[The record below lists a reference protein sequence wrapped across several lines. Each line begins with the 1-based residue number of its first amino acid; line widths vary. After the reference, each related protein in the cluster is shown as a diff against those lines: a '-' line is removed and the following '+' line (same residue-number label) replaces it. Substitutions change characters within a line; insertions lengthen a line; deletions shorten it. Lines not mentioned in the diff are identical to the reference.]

1 MEYENRTVPE
11 GINVSEEH
19 PLKDF
24 FVLAFGLGAAVVAL
38 VVVLSFSAGWLV
50 QFVPFETEVMLAEK
64 FSFSE
69 FMEPEMQQEKQQG
82 NQQSEQQKAQQR
94 EEEEKLQKISA
105 YLQNLANQLAT
116 AQHLPEEMRITVH
129 YSDSDTVNAFATLG
143 GNIFMYRGLIEKL
156 PNENS
161 LAMVLAHEIA
171 HIKHRDP
178 MVAAGRGLTVALAL
192 ASLTGF
198 GDSQVAQQLLNN
210 VGLITT
216 LSFNRKQEEQAD
228 AEALETLLKYY
239 GHANGA
245 EVLFE
250 VLENEQAS
258 STPPLF
264 LSTHPLN
271 ENRIN
276 TIKHYQ
282 QQKTTESELTALP
295 ELF

>member
-11 GINVSEEH
+11 GINVSKEN

-24 FVLAFGLGAAVVAL
+24 FILTFGLGAAVVAL
-38 VVVLSFSAGWLV
+38 VVALSFLAGWLV
-50 QFVPFETEVMLAEK
+50 QFVPFETEVMLTEK

-69 FMEPEMQQEKQQG
+69 FMEPEMQKEKQKEKK
-82 NQQSEQQKAQQR
+82 NEQQKAQQL
-94 EEEEKLQKISA
+94 EEEKKQKKIIA

-116 AQHLPEEMRITVH
+116 AQQLPEGMFITVH
-129 YSDSDTVNAFATLG
+129 YINTDTVNAFATLG
-143 GNIFMYRGLIEKL
+143 GNVIIFRGLIEKL
-156 PNENS
+156 PNENA
-161 LAMVLAHEIA
+161 LAMVMAHEIA

-198 GDSQVAQQLLNN
+198 GDGQVAQQLLNN

-216 LSFNRKQEEQAD
+216 LSFNRNQEEKAD
-228 AEALETLLKYY
+228 AEALNTLLKYY
-239 GHANGA
+239 GHAKGA

-250 VLENEQAS
+250 ILENEQAG

-276 TIKHYQ
+276 TIKRYHQ
-282 QQKTTESELTALP
+282 QQSAENELSVLP

>member
-11 GINVSEEH
+11 GINVSKEN

-24 FVLAFGLGAAVVAL
+24 FILAFGLGAAVVTL
-38 VVVLSFSAGWLV
+38 VVVLSFLAGCLV
-50 QFVPFETEVMLAEK
+50 QFVPFETEVMLTEK

-69 FMEPEMQQEKQQG
+69 FMESEMHEEKQ
-82 NQQSEQQKAQQR
+82 NEQQKAQQL
-94 EEEEKLQKISA
+94 EEEKKQQKITA

-116 AQHLPEEMRITVH
+116 AQQLPEGMFITTH
-129 YSDSDTVNAFATLG
+129 YIDTDTVNAFATLG
-143 GNIFMYRGLIEKL
+143 GNIIIFRGLIEKL
-156 PNENS
+156 PNENA
-161 LAMVLAHEIA
+161 LAMVMAHEIA

-198 GDSQVAQQLLNN
+198 GDGQVAQQLLNN

-216 LSFNRKQEEQAD
+216 LSFNRNQEEKAD
-228 AEALETLLKYY
+228 AEALNTLLEYY
-239 GHANGA
+239 GHAKGA

-250 VLENEQAS
+250 ILENEQAG

-276 TIKHYQ
+276 TIKHYHQ
-282 QQKTTESELTALP
+282 QQSPQNELTALP